1 MDIAV
6 LFFGICRVQS
16 RIEIHPLTI
25 SCYRQCLH
33 RRSDAIVIGKCN
45 KCSLWPQYYWQYQ
58 SAVLRQY
65 MPSPL
70 LQQLHLDEAWIGQ
83 LLIFPFY
90 CFLCH
95 VQFWLPYL
103 IYDINI
109 FWYWI
114 SPSRWVFAQSP
125 IYDICTKAMFL
136 VLVLQVNLHQK
147 RHQTGFHQNSWW
159 FKINRKLGLQ
169 QVGSGETLHRVKMH
183 QKRRCTAN
191 QPKLPHWVKAAWKT
205 LELEIDFFERHI

>member
-1 MDIAV
+1 
-6 LFFGICRVQS
+6 
-16 RIEIHPLTI
+16 
-25 SCYRQCLH
+25 
-33 RRSDAIVIGKCN
+33 
-45 KCSLWPQYYWQYQ
+45 
-58 SAVLRQY
+58 
-65 MPSPL
+65 MPSLL

-83 LLIFPFY
+83 LLIFLFISF
-90 CFLCH
+90 CIMLSFGFLIL
-95 VQFWLPYL
+95 FTTWTY
-103 IYDINI
+103 I

-147 RHQTGFHQNSWW
+147 RHQTGLHQNSWW

-205 LELEIDFFERHI
+205 LELGIDFFWATYLKFWKFKEKCKGAIL